1 MQTENDTSNE
11 MRAETKQV
19 KQRERERGR
28 EGERERGREGERERG
43 REGERERGREG
54 ERERGVEGKRQ
65 RCSRTYRPRVHPH
78 RVHVGVEAGED
89 DEVAKAN
96 RGGDHPVIG
105 AVLPHEGAIQG
116 PQAVEHTIRGAL
128 VAVAVTVTVAGTG
141 KGGRY
146 DWEGRVCERVGAMT
160 AGNAELHLERDKA

>member
-28 EGERERGREGERERG
+28 EGDRERGREGERERG
-43 REGERERGREG
+43 REG
-54 ERERGVEGKRQ
+54 KRQ
-65 RCSRTYRPRVHPH
+65 RCPRTYRPRVHPH
-78 RVHVGVEAGED
+78 RVHVGVEAGKD

-128 VAVAVTVTVAGTG
+128 VAVAVTVAGTG
-141 KGGRY
+141 GGGRY
-146 DWEGRVCERVGAMT
+146 DWAGRVSERA
-160 AGNAELHLERDKA
+160 